1 MKLIFSANNIPRIGK
16 GRDSSAILRRLVI
29 IPFNARFN
37 DKNPNFKPFIGDT
50 LKGQESMEYLIQ
62 LGIEGLKRVLTNRK
76 FTTSQKVQ
84 EELDEFEETN
94 NPILGFF
101 KDCKNDDYEIENEPT
116 SNVYKRYQEYCIANT
131 LTPLSNGEFSKQVKK
146 HFDFTIIDKK
156 IQGKKYRIFVKG

>member
-1 MKLIFSANNIPRIGK
+1 M
-16 GRDSSAILRRLVI
+16 RRLVI
-29 IPFNARFN
+29 VPFDAKF
-37 DKNPNFKPFIGDT
+37 DSTNPNFKPFIGDN

-62 LGIEGLKRVLTNRK
+62 LGIQGLRRVLTNRN

-101 KDCKNDDYEIENEPT
+101 RECDDEGFEIENEPT
-116 SNVYKRYQEYCIANT
+116 NKVYQAYQEYCIANS

-146 HFDFTIIDKK
+146 HFGFTITNKK
-156 IQGKKYRIFVKG
+156 IQGKKYRIFVKE